1 MATKT
6 ADIEPTTPASAEE
19 DLGITVLL
27 EPEEEVLTL
36 EEEEGEEKVVPPKD
50 ETPPKV
56 EAKQEAV
63 KDAEPPTAE
72 ITPEPKVE
80 PKVET
85 KTEPIGPIAREERAK
100 RKAATKEREFYKGQ
114 WEETEREVQRLQARI
129 QQAGMETKAQPIKVP
144 KERIEALEAKAEKAD
159 GLGKVAGLALEET
172 AKLIEEN
179 DQRWADRFADFQ
191 FRMGVKL
198 SEVSARA
205 RHVDYDAVLSQGG
218 VFEAMTQRPD
228 GTYANPILARLVL
241 QDPDPG
247 ERAYMIGK
255 GRIIA
260 IEDAKAEA
268 EPKGD
273 EGEAEVKAT
282 PKADPK
288 AEAAVKPEPKGD
300 VEAEA
305 ERRGARA
312 VVEKVNAN
320 SQKAKGISG
329 LRKAGPVGKTATWT
343 REELDGLMR
352 TNPTRYMELVAKY
365 PEIDRYHLG

>member
-6 ADIEPTTPASAEE
+6 ADIEKIPPASADE
-19 DLGITVLL
+19 DLGITVRL

-36 EEEEGEEKVVPPKD
+36 EEEREDKDVPPKED
-50 ETPPKV
+50 EPPKV
-56 EAKQEAV
+56 DAKKEPEQEPV
-63 KDAEPPTAE
+63 PLKVV
-72 ITPEPKVE
+72 TPEPLKADVK
-80 PKVET
+80 P
-85 KTEPIGPIAREERAK
+85 EPIGPIAREERAK

-129 QQAGMETKAQPIKVP
+129 QQAGMETKAQPIKVS
-144 KERIEALEAKAEKAD
+144 KERIDALEAKAEKAD

-172 AKLIEEN
+172 ARLIEEN
-179 DQRWADRFADFQ
+179 DQRWSDRFADFQ
-191 FRMGVKL
+191 FRMGIKL

-205 RHVDYDAVLSQGG
+205 RHADFDHVLSQGG
-218 VFEAMTQRPD
+218 VFEAMTQRAD

-241 QDPDPG
+241 QDADPG
-247 ERAYMIGK
+247 ERAYIIGK
-255 GRIIA
+255 GRLIA
-260 IEDAKAEA
+260 MEDAKAEA
-268 EPKGD
+268 EPKG
-273 EGEAEVKAT
+273 EAETTAEAT
-282 PKADPK
+282 REVSAAPQ
-288 AEAAVKPEPKGD
+288 AEAAVKPEPKVD
-300 VEAEA
+300 AEAEA

-312 VVEKVNAN
+312 VVDKVNAN